1 MTDFIED
8 VLLSLGKTL
17 NKLITAQE
25 MTVMAIQDMNKSIQ
39 QLKMERLCCNYQEPG
54 EVAGDLSI
62 DVSSN

>member
-39 QLKMERLCCNYQEPG
+39 QLKMEKLCHNHQKPEKVTG
-54 EVAGDLSI
+54 TLSA
-62 DVSSN
+62 DVSST